1 MPTLYVFTQ
10 YDNDDEIVYRQR
22 GFYRDI
28 HEYLSNVIGGDVDID
43 TLIGSVRSD
52 KQLVIKCADS
62 RNVFYKIDN
71 YVTADVMYRVLI
83 INTDT
88 DVAILNEV
96 ATYDEIHSQFESA
109 LTDSFDDFI
118 SQVETLP
125 TDKAVNVIVGDRTL
139 EITYYEME
147 VLH

>member
-1 MPTLYVFTQ
+1 
-10 YDNDDEIVYRQR
+10 
-22 GFYRDI
+22 
-28 HEYLSNVIGGDVDID
+28 
-43 TLIGSVRSD
+43 
-52 KQLVIKCADS
+52 
-62 RNVFYKIDN
+62 
-71 YVTADVMYRVLI
+71 
-83 INTDT
+83 
-88 DVAILNEV
+88 VAILNEV